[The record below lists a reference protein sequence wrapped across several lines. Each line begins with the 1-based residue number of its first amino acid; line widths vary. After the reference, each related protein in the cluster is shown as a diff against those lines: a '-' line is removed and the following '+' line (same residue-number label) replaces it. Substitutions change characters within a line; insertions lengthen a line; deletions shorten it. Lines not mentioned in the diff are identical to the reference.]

1 MQAITPYLNF
11 NGDAAEALDF
21 YEAALGGQI
30 VHKQTFG
37 ETQAEYPSPDSH
49 KDKIMHALFRAG
61 ELNFMVS
68 DCAPGAVPVTAGSN
82 ISLALNFTDETSIA
96 GAFEALAAGG
106 TITMPLQDTF
116 WGAKFGM
123 VTDRFGISWMFN
135 YDKPNS

>member
-21 YEAALGGQI
+21 YTEALGGQV

-37 ETQAEYPSPDSH
+37 DTQADYPVAASH
-49 KDKIMHALFRAG
+49 KDKIMHALFNAG

-68 DCAPGAVPVTAGSN
+68 DCPPDVSVTSGSN
-82 ISLALNFTDETSIA
+82 LSLALNFTDEDAIEKTFNA
-96 GAFEALAAGG
+96 MAAGG

-135 YDKPNS
+135 YDKPKD

>member
-11 NGDAAEALDF
+11 NGNAAEALDF
-21 YEAALGGQI
+21 YANALGGQV

-37 ETQAEYPSPDSH
+37 ETQNEFPSPEAM
-49 KDKIMHALFRAG
+49 KDKIMHAVFNAG

-68 DCAPGAVPVTAGSN
+68 DCPPDMQVTGGSN
-82 ISLALNFTDETSIA
+82 VSLALNFTDEA
-96 GAFEALAAGG
+96 GIEKAFNALGEGG

-123 VTDRFGISWMFN
+123 LTDKFGFSWMFN
-135 YDKPNS
+135 YDKPKS

>member
-21 YEAALGGQI
+21 YTQALGGKV
-30 VHKQTFG
+30 VHRQTFG
-37 ETQAEYPSPDSH
+37 DTQTEYPSPESY
-49 KDKIMHALFRAG
+49 KDKIMHALFNAG

-68 DCAPGAVPVTAGSN
+68 DCPPDVSVSPGSN
-82 ISLALNFTDETSIA
+82 VSLALNFTDEGTIEKTFNA
-96 GAFEALAAGG
+96 MAAGG

-135 YDKPNS
+135 YDKPKD

>member
-21 YEAALGGQI
+21 YAAAFGGQI
-30 VHKQTFG
+30 VHCQTFG
-37 ETQAEYPSPDSH
+37 EARADFPSPDSH
-49 KDKIMHALFRAG
+49 KDKIMHALFSAG

-68 DCAPGAVPVTAGSN
+68 DCAPGTAPVTAGSN
-82 ISLALNFTDETSIA
+82 ISLALNFTDEASVT

-135 YDKPNS
+135 YDKPKR